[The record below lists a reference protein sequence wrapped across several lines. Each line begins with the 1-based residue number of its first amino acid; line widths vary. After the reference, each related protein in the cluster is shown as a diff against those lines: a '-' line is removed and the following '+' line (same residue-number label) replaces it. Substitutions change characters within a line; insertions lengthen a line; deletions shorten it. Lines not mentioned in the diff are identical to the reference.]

1 MFLSA
6 PLIHNGYQFLPER
19 SVIEMGDDGTII
31 AIHDSLVREDVIHH
45 QGLLCP
51 GFVNVHCHLELSHLK
66 DIMPEKTGL
75 IPFLQ
80 KVPLYRTE
88 FTDEQ
93 IKAARHEAYHELLAN
108 GVVAVG
114 DISNIEDTLDL
125 RQLDKL
131 HMHTF
136 VECIGFTESHAK
148 QRVDESIT
156 VYNSYAAQETGTKM
170 LRQSIVPHAPYSVAP
185 SVFAMID
192 AQRPGSI
199 ISIHNQ
205 ESVAENEYY
214 QNKTGA
220 VKDLLAGFGI
230 DDSFFTPSGKTSVKT
245 YINWLSPQRSCIFVH
260 NTYTSLEDVQVA
272 THHFEQSFWCLCPN
286 ANLYIEN
293 TLPDVKMLHD
303 ADVMICIG
311 TDSLASNHQLC
322 ILSELYTLKEHFPA
336 MDWQN
341 LLQWGTINGAKALE
355 MQHLLGSIEPG
366 KQPGIV
372 NITQMQSKPEVR
384 RVI

>member
-6 PLIHNGYQFLPER
+6 PLIHNGYQFLPEG
-19 SVIEMGDDGTII
+19 SVIEIADDGTIV
-31 AIHDSLVREDVIHH
+31 AIHNGLQGEYVIQHK
-45 QGLLCP
+45 GLLCP

-66 DIMPEKTGL
+66 DMLPEKTGL

-80 KVPLYRTE
+80 KIPLYRTE

-114 DISNIEDTLDL
+114 DIANVEDTLDL

-131 HMHTF
+131 HVHTF
-136 VECIGFTESHAK
+136 IECIGFTEIHA
-148 QRVDESIT
+148 QERFDESAII
-156 VYNSYAAQETGTKM
+156 YKSFAGQDHAGKM

-192 AQRPGSI
+192 THNPAAI

-220 VKDLLAGFGI
+220 VNDLLGSFGI
-230 DDSFFTPSGKTSVKT
+230 NDAFFSPSGKTSLRT
-245 YINWLSPQRSCIFVH
+245 YANWLSSQHPIIFVH
-260 NTYTSLEDVQVA
+260 NTYTSIEDVQVA
-272 THHFEQSFWCLCPN
+272 THRFKQSFWCLCPN
-286 ANLYIEN
+286 ANLYIEDK
-293 TLPDVKMLHD
+293 LPDVKMLQD
-303 ADVMICIG
+303 ADVTICIG
-311 TDSLASNHQLC
+311 TDSLASNHQLSV
-322 ILSELYTLKEHFPA
+322 LSELYTLKEHFPA
-336 MDWQN
+336 LDWED
-341 LLQWGTINGAKALE
+341 LLQWGTINGAKALD
-355 MQHLLGSIEPG
+355 MQHLIGSIEAG

-372 NITQMQSKPEVR
+372 NITQMQSKPVVR
-384 RVI
+384 RVV

>member
-6 PLIHNGYQFLPER
+6 PVIHDGHRFLPEG
-19 SVIEMGDDGTII
+19 SVIEVADDGTIV
-31 AIHDSLVREDVIHH
+31 AINHDLQGKDIMQH

-66 DIMPEKTGL
+66 DMLPEKTGL

-93 IKAARHEAYHELLAN
+93 IKAARHEAYYELLGN

-114 DISNIEDTLDL
+114 DIANVEDTLDL
-125 RQLDKL
+125 RQLGKL

-136 VECIGFTESHAK
+136 VECIGFTEVHAQ
-148 QRVDESIT
+148 QRFASSVQ
-156 VYNSYAAQETGTKM
+156 VYNSFAAQQGENI

-185 SVFAMID
+185 SVFALID
-192 AQRPGSI
+192 AHQPGCL

-205 ESVAENEYY
+205 EAAAENEYY
-214 QNKTGA
+214 ERKTGA
-220 VKDLLAGFGI
+220 IKDLLGGFGI
-230 DDSFFTPSGKTSVKT
+230 DDAFFTPSGRSSLKT
-245 YINWLSPQRSCIFVH
+245 YSHWLAPQHSCIFVH
-260 NTYTSLEDVQVA
+260 NTYTTVEDLQLA
-272 THHFEQSFWCLCPN
+272 THRFKETFWCLCPN

-293 TLPDVKMLHD
+293 RLPDVQMLQD
-303 ADVMICIG
+303 ADATICIG

-322 ILSELYTLKEHFPA
+322 VLSELYTLKEHFPSLEWE
-336 MDWQN
+336 D
-341 LLQWGTINGAKALE
+341 LLQWGTINGATALN
-355 MQHLLGSIEPG
+355 MQHLLGSIQPG

-372 NITQMQSKPEVR
+372 NITQIHGKPEVR
-384 RVI
+384 RVV